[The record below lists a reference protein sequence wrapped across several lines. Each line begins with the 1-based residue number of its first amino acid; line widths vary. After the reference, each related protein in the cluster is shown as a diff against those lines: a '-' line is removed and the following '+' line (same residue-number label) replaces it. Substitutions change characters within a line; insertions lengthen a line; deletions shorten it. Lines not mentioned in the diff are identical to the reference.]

1 MESSEALYEAALS
14 HFRSGDV
21 QQAVAQLEKL
31 LSQDSQHP
39 DALEAVGIFYAKL
52 DRLDDAIQTMK
63 RLTKVSPNHIM
74 AHTNLSRFY
83 AQKGMILEAEQEQA
97 EARRLSWKAELKT
110 ERGTTRKE
118 DPEAEAKEQAEQIQ
132 ERIHRYLK
140 VIELDPKDVLGYFS
154 LGTAYLDAKRLAE
167 ARKAFESAILVDPNH
182 SPSYFSLG
190 VTLESL
196 QEAVRSAEIY
206 RKGIQIADAR
216 GDMIPLKKMQ
226 ARLAALK
233 LN

>member
-1 MESSEALYEAALS
+1 MESSEALYQAALS

-97 EARRLSWKAELKT
+97 EARRLSWKAELQAQKASGQAVQKSP
-110 ERGTTRKE
+110 EEEAQDRKSTR
-118 DPEAEAKEQAEQIQ
+118 
-132 ERIHRYLK
+132 LN
-140 VIELDPKDVLGYFS
+140 S
-154 LGTAYLDAKRLAE
+154 
-167 ARKAFESAILVDPNH
+167 SH
-182 SPSYFSLG
+182 SSIS
-190 VTLESL
+190 
-196 QEAVRSAEIY
+196 
-206 RKGIQIADAR
+206 
-216 GDMIPLKKMQ
+216 
-226 ARLAALK
+226 
-233 LN
+233 